1 MEILYYFSDSVR
13 RFIAGNLG
21 RNKLSAVA
29 RNLWCEFMYGG
40 SPHTLTTKI
49 SFHCNNVR
57 KSRKVGSS
65 LTDSFIMF
73 VFCTHSPSTN
83 ITFFEPFLKSAWR
96 KNLAGCN
103 VRKVLADLL
112 YKCVCDWWRYF
123 KTLCDVK
130 FSQIA
135 GNGWKFRHI
144 ELCNS
149 VISLFFLTVCV
160 CVGMDMATTHST
172 VFFPRAQD
180 L

>member
-83 ITFFEPFLKSAWR
+83 ITFFEPFWRVHGGRTWLGAMLEKFWRIYCTNVYVTDDLLQSSMWR
-96 KNLAGCN
+96 K
-103 VRKVLADLL
+103 V
-112 YKCVCDWWRYF
+112 
-123 KTLCDVK
+123 
-130 FSQIA
+130 
-135 GNGWKFRHI
+135 
-144 ELCNS
+144 
-149 VISLFFLTVCV
+149 
-160 CVGMDMATTHST
+160 
-172 VFFPRAQD
+172 
-180 L
+180 